1 MVGKYKNGLDFPNEG
16 FIQATIERY
25 FEERGYI
32 AQSLTNADLDTVHPS
47 SKDHWIIE
55 AKGDT
60 KSNAGLDFKTG
71 LGQLLTRMDDPDSKY
86 AIAVPYTEKFCQL
99 CSKVPERVRESL
111 NIYWLFV
118 SESGETH
125 QFSPIEHVQLPH

>member
-1 MVGKYKNGLDFPNEG
+1 MAGKYKNGLDFPNEG
-16 FIQATIERY
+16 FVQVAIERY
-25 FEERGYI
+25 FDECGYI
-32 AQSLTNADLDTVHPS
+32 VQNLTNADLDTVHPS
-47 SKDHWIIE
+47 SKDRWIIE

-86 AIAVPYTEKFCQL
+86 AIAVPYTQKFCQL
-99 CSKVPERVRESL
+99 CGKVPKRVRELL

-118 SESGETH
+118 SESGEVY
-125 QFSPIEHVQLPH
+125 QCSPIETVQLPQ